1 MSDSNRSDIPQALP
15 WDKRFKGVDPLPGG
29 YEGYLTWLEEV
40 CHYIRDDR
48 PRRDEL
54 HGWLEKRFSLTS
66 GSADYRVSFLLK
78 IGLLDMDGGVCSVA
92 EPTQLW
98 LDNGDGAVV
107 IAQIH
112 SRTQFIG
119 EMLHEVKGA
128 QDAQNALHTWDL
140 LAVANGRYGF
150 GWATAAQIDNRRGW
164 LQSAKLV
171 SVNSDKRFEITS
183 TGRALLER
191 LELYVPP
198 PVGPSS
204 EPQPETKIKEPGP
217 SAAPADPGSDSS
229 TPDAESDSATGTAID
244 TAEMVAGRA
253 LAEELRAAAIDSSDH
268 TRFEAAVRDAFEFLG
283 FRAEQLGGSGKT
295 DVLLD
300 AVRGRDHSYR
310 VTVDAKSVGA
320 GGAAKGRLQDP
331 QVDWVTLQEHRSKHG
346 ADYSLLIGPDPTGA
360 RIFKRGSEF
369 DVAIMSSDELAQLC
383 LQHEKMLLGLGD
395 YEALFT
401 SGGAVDASLIDEK
414 TDESIRRRELAEA
427 VCRALINECADLGP
441 MSARD
446 LRLTLRRE
454 FSEQSWT
461 EGEIQEVLII
471 LSSDLIAAV
480 EPAPG
485 SSASP
490 KTYIPATSLEVAQ
503 LRLRKLA
510 DALGSSEP

>member
-1 MSDSNRSDIPQALP
+1 MSDSNRSDIPQVLP
-15 WDKRFKGVDPLPGG
+15 WDKRFKGVLPLPGG
-29 YEGYLTWLEEV
+29 YDGYLTWLEDV
-40 CHYIRDDR
+40 CHYLRDDR

-78 IGLLDMDGGVCSVA
+78 VGLLDVDGGVCSVA

-119 EMLHEVKGA
+119 EMLHEVKVA

-140 LAVANGRYGF
+140 LAVANERYGF
-150 GWATAAQIDNRRGW
+150 GWATATQIDNRRGW

-171 SVNSDKRFEITS
+171 IVNSDRRFEITS
-183 TGRALLER
+183 RGRALVDR
-191 LELYVPP
+191 LELQPP
-198 PVGPSS
+198 AAEAAS
-204 EPQPETKIKEPGP
+204 EPGP
-217 SAAPADPGSDSS
+217 ATETEKPDHSAAPADPESDSS
-229 TPDAESDSATGTAID
+229 TADTESDAATGTTID
-244 TAEMVAGRA
+244 TAEKVAGRA

-268 TRFEAAVRDAFEFLG
+268 TRFEAVVRDAFEFLG

-331 QVDWVTLQEHRSKHG
+331 QVNWVTLQEHRSKHG

-369 DVAIMSSDELAQLC
+369 GVAVMSSDELAQLC
-383 LQHEKMLLGLGD
+383 VQHESTPLGLGA
-395 YEALFT
+395 YEGLFAA
-401 SGGAVDASLIDEK
+401 GGAIDTRPVNEEVDEA
-414 TDESIRRRELAEA
+414 IRRRDLAGA
-427 VCRALINECADLGP
+427 VCRTLIDECADLGP

-461 EGEIQEVLII
+461 EAEIQEVLII
-471 LSSDLIAAV
+471 LSSDLVGAV
-480 EPAPG
+480 ESAP
-485 SSASP
+485 SSGENS
-490 KTYIPATSLEVAQ
+490 KTYIPATSLDVVQ